1 MEKEKIEQSKI
12 RKARKNR
19 PREIWPVRQEQ
30 KVHSRDIPKDYP
42 AMLLFPIYRAKD
54 HDPL

>member
-1 MEKEKIEQSKI
+1 MEKEKIEQPKI